1 MLRKTLATLVATL
14 FVGMA
19 WGQIDLN
26 QATEID
32 LDGLNGLGPT
42 MTRHILAERQQG
54 PFRDWREVMK
64 RVKGIGPQK
73 AAHLSEQ
80 GLQVQGLGYAQSP
93 GASPTAKPK
102 HGSTPQRN

>member
-1 MLRKTLATLVATL
+1 MLKKTMATMLATLFA
-14 FVGMA
+14 GMA

-26 QATEID
+26 QATEVD

-54 PFRDWREVMK
+54 PFRNWRDVMN
-64 RVKGIGPQK
+64 RVKGIGPKK

-80 GLQVQGLGYAQSP
+80 GLQVKGLGYAQAPGISP
-93 GASPTAKPK
+93 MAKPK
-102 HGSTPQRN
+102 QSSTSQRN

>member
-1 MLRKTLATLVATL
+1 MLKKTLSALVATL
-14 FVGMA
+14 FAGMA

-54 PFRDWREVMK
+54 LFRDWRDVMK

-80 GLQVQGLGYAQSP
+80 GLQVQGLGYAQAP
-93 GASPTAKPK
+93 GASPAAKPR
-102 HGSTPQRN
+102 HGSTHQGR

>member
-1 MLRKTLATLVATL
+1 MLKKTTASLVAAL

-26 QATEID
+26 QATEIQ

-42 MTRHILAERQQG
+42 TTRQILAERQQG
-54 PFRDWREVMK
+54 PFRDWRDVMQ
-64 RVKGIGPQK
+64 RIKGIGPKK

-80 GLQVQGLGYAQSP
+80 GLQVNGLGYAQAP
-93 GASPTAKPK
+93 GASPVAKPK
-102 HGSTPQRN
+102 HAATPQHN

>member
-1 MLRKTLATLVATL
+1 MLKKTMATWVATL
-14 FVGMA
+14 FMGMA

-42 MTRHILAERQQG
+42 MTRQILAERQQG
-54 PFRDWREVMK
+54 PFRHWRDVMQ
-64 RVKGIGPQK
+64 RIKGIGPQK

-80 GLQVQGLGYAQSP
+80 GLQVQGLAYTQAP
-93 GASPTAKPK
+93 DTPPVAKPK
-102 HGSTPQRN
+102 RGSAPQSN

>member
-1 MLRKTLATLVATL
+1 MLRKTLPTLVATL
-14 FVGMA
+14 FAGMA

-42 MTRHILAERQQG
+42 TTRHILAERQQG
-54 PFRDWREVMK
+54 PFRDWRDVMQ
-64 RVKGIGPQK
+64 RIKGIGPKK

-80 GLQVQGLGYAQSP
+80 GLQVKGLGYAQAP
-93 GASPTAKPK
+93 GASPVAKPK
-102 HGSTPQRN
+102 HAATPQHN